1 MIKKS
6 CFLKICF
13 FFVIYRQAVIALS
26 ALSMVY
32 PKAIIE
38 GYSREEFLEDL
49 INESE
54 KEIRKCFES

>member
-1 MIKKS
+1 
-6 CFLKICF
+6 
-13 FFVIYRQAVIALS
+13 VIALS

-38 GYSREEFLEDL
+38 DYSREEFLEDL